1 MHGTGYE
8 IFFINITVEYVPT
21 SVCRYGLPVSVMTV
35 PFADRKV
42 FAMMLTVSVL
52 LAHGYGVFCP
62 IDLVQKNGACTFSG
76 SASPCVVIWPS
87 SLLSS
92 RSALAALPATAF
104 YTTVPMSTG
113 MNGTSQKIRLELLS
127 HGKGTRAQR
136 SSRTCTDAHAESD
149 FKQHNRTQYILITRV
164 VVLDTDHKPGRM
176 SNLCNKA
183 MSSHP
188 CPWLPWPLCEF
199 QGNLLKQL

>member
-113 MNGTSQKIRLELLS
+113 MNGASQKIRLYGARVRRGP
-127 HGKGTRAQR
+127 H
-136 SSRTCTDAHAESD
+136 AHARTLTQNQISNNIIV
-149 FKQHNRTQYILITRV
+149 HNI
-164 VVLDTDHKPGRM
+164 
-176 SNLCNKA
+176 
-183 MSSHP
+183 
-188 CPWLPWPLCEF
+188 F
-199 QGNLLKQL
+199 